1 MRKPTRLDIEP
12 GVERDER
19 FLREALRE
27 ARRAGRAGE
36 VPIGCVIVMEDDVVG
51 RGHNR
56 PVTACDPTAHA
67 EIVALRRS
75 ARKIGNYRLTG
86 AEVFV
91 TVEPCL
97 MCFGAFVHARVG
109 RVVYGASDPK
119 VGSLRRPHPFRPRS
133 PKPSDPEALRARR
146 RTRNAIPSGSRSTV
160 RAPTSTLRAGPGES
174 SLHGTRL

>member
-36 VPIGCVIVMEDDVVG
+36 VPIGCVIVMKDDVVG

-119 VGSLRRPHPFRPRS
+119 VGSLRRPQPFRQFGRLNHRFDIQGGVLADDS
-133 PKPSDPEALRARR
+133 AALLAEFFAGR
-146 RTRNAIPSGSRSTV
+146 RSTE
-160 RAPTSTLRAGPGES
+160 RKKK
-174 SLHGTRL
+174 H